1 MKRQKTVLIYAKMRI
16 VSTLLLLTYSFLS
29 VAQNVE
35 QIDLPSINGGG
46 STIGDI
52 ITANGKVFV
61 YATDGISIYNAVNN
75 AFLTKVPFG
84 DAYGKFNPVY
94 YNERL
99 HAPDQSIMVYNNEP
113 LHPYI
118 YAITPKM
125 ELVTISTINPNNNW
139 TTPLRSSVSQELYLD
154 DIFESQNGRVI
165 LRYDSRTI
173 NFDRHRL
180 YVLVSGRDKTHN
192 QMGNFHEQA
201 HFFGIY
207 NIDHNFTPD
216 NTLHAN
222 LFYAE
227 LNTPDDDY
235 GNQINNYTFNLENDY
250 LYLIRLGINTPPVSK
265 AIIDVKQVGTANAF
279 PVKTI
284 EFDNLQGSNWFKM
297 GKVLNILENGLNKII
312 VLPYRYFEGVVVHP
326 KFCIIDGT
334 TNQAQFVDCPNK
346 RITDAVFLG
355 QNNDLILSYAP
366 INGEMINDG
375 QHDNSNLAVLRYDSG
390 AQVFNEIQHFDHD
403 NSIITSE
410 FDINTAT
417 NLTRINGSAALIS
430 KKDGVA
436 KLQYVNG
443 AYTYSPP
450 LLNAEGNAFG
460 KGVVINNK
468 SYTLNTVANGLEVF
482 DNNTYTHSESIRT
495 AYQVHHIATNSDGTR
510 LYFYNKLNAYNTGL
524 YAYNTENETNVN
536 LNMDSDPQNNIT
548 TAIGDVVYNPFQDQF
563 LVSKFTPDAAEI
575 LVLNASDNSKVST
588 INISGEIFAKEMF
601 ISPQGRL
608 YVTTNMQSNP
618 GQYPKLCIYD
628 ATSPSYSLIQSISLS
643 GFDPYYSTFSYYF
656 AHFDYNP
663 YDEKVYA
670 TVTVQEQ
677 KLLPYNTEPSTVYF
691 NEGNTPI
698 TPPGKLL
705 VLADDLENEFNL
717 ADFPYKVVCP
727 NDDGSGITSQYKG
740 KLFIVGEKLYMYDYL
755 NPPANSSGIDV
766 EEYHFIDMVYSKV
779 HDRLFAVKENV
790 ITSEHRIF
798 EIWTIDLDEA
808 GNLLIE
814 EFNTDGMPVDGQ
826 ISNMFANPYD
836 GRIYVYRRIDAAKLG
851 EGQVALYSFN
861 PDDPGVSWNMQ
872 PLGMYGYH
880 PDYDHT
886 RDIAMFFMT
895 NITTPYINP
904 YTNTMYL
911 PNGGHSS
918 VSKVEFMPN
927 EKLPLNNQEYDW
939 LSFPRLNRA
948 ANNPVP
954 VNDVL
959 EDNIYPEDYESQSE
973 LLNIPP
979 GGLNTI
985 KNVYDGTH
993 WVPAPYLN
1001 DIQST
1006 RGYKLHMNYPIPYP
1020 EQRWLEMQGMVVD
1033 PSTPMPLYM
1042 GKENWVGYFLYK
1054 QQNIMDALGSTLY
1067 SLDWVKAEDWFCW
1080 YAGPVRNPN
1089 DPVAVYDGWACDNK
1103 VHNIGYGQMV
1113 VLKAGYFDPSPIAF
1127 TWQGVGRSIVDTPK
1141 AGAEYFTYA
1150 ETADYTPV
1158 VVLLDTTE
1166 TISEIGVFVN
1176 DSCVGACTVLPEDTL
1191 VGIRA
1196 YLDGQPGDSLVFE
1209 TYTNTKSTDREEIRT
1224 YYVFDPEKKRYEHR
1238 SIHLGERKGLYQ
1250 ISFKNQPLV
1259 EEPAFGLLSNFLI
1272 YPNPASGQLM
1282 VVYELKEEVFV
1293 SLEVYDLFGR
1303 KVATLIQGIQ
1313 PSGTRTFNWNL
1324 MQAPGQRLMSGIYTL
1339 RMKAGT
1345 ENMTKKVV
1353 IN

>member
-216 NTLHAN
+216 TTLHAN

-366 INGEMINDG
+366 INGEMIDEG
-375 QHDNSNLAVLRYDSG
+375 HYNSNIAVLRYNSG
-390 AQVFNEIQHFDHD
+390 TDVFNEIQHFDND
-403 NSIITSE
+403 SSISTSE
-410 FDINTAT
+410 FDLNTAT
-417 NLTRINGSAALIS
+417 YLTRINNTTALIS
-430 KKDGVA
+430 KKDGIA
-436 KLQYVNG
+436 KLQYING

-495 AYQVHHIATNSDGTR
+495 AYQVHHIAANSDGTR

-524 YAYNTENETNVN
+524 YAYSTVNETTVN
-536 LNMDSDPQNNIT
+536 LNMDTIPNNNIE
-548 TAIGDVVYNPFQDQF
+548 TAIGDVVYNPFQNQF

-826 ISNMFANPYD
+826 IANMFANPYD

-872 PLGMYGYH
+872 PLGMHGYH

-918 VSKVEFMPN
+918 VSKVDFEPN
-927 EKLPLNNQEYDW
+927 ELLLLNNDGYDW
-939 LSFPRLNRA
+939 ISIPRLLQQGAGPNI
-948 ANNPVP
+948 NS
-954 VNDVL
+954 VL
-959 EDNIYPEDYESQSE
+959 SGNIFPDDYILNSE
-973 LLNIPP
+973 LQNCPP
-979 GGLNTI
+979 GGSYYYSSFYT
-985 KNVYDGTH
+985 GSSWPT
-993 WVPAPYLN
+993 PANMGGIY
-1001 DIQST
+1001 SE
-1006 RGYKLHMNYPIPYP
+1006 RGYKLDLKYNYTEPQNKFI
-1020 EQRWLEMQGMVVD
+1020 EMQGTVVD

-1042 GKENWVGYFLYK
+1042 GKENWVGYFLY
-1054 QQNIMDALGSTLY
+1054 QEQDAFDAL
-1067 SLDWVKAEDWFCW
+1067 E
-1080 YAGPVRNPN
+1080 
-1089 DPVAVYDGWACDNK
+1089 
-1103 VHNIGYGQMV
+1103 
-1113 VLKAGYFDPSPIAF
+1113 
-1127 TWQGVGRSIVDTPK
+1127 SIVDNLTLIKHEKWTCVYAEVFHEDPGPQPIDMK
-1141 AGAEYFTYA
+1141 WYCSEIAHNVAYGDMLVLKTSVAGTFNWYLNGQPAGTTVKQEPEYFSYM
-1150 ETADYTPV
+1150 EQPDYTPV
-1158 VVLLDTTE
+1158 VVELDSADHPLE
-1166 TISEIGVFVN
+1166 LGVFVGDN
-1176 DSCVGACTVLPEDTL
+1176 CVGACTVSEQESELTL
-1191 VGIRA
+1191 MA
-1196 YLDGQPGDSLVFE
+1196 YLDGASGEDISFE
-1209 TYTNTKSTDREEIRT
+1209 KYYGTKSNQKIKVSEYFVYNKNVQRHEKRT
-1224 YYVFDPEKKRYEHR
+1224 IK
-1238 SIHLGERKGLYQ
+1238 LGEGRDYYQVSFREKHQNDELVDDQNIGLKL
-1250 ISFKNQPLV
+1250 F
-1259 EEPAFGLLSNFLI
+1259 
-1272 YPNPASGQLM
+1272 PNPAQN
-1282 VVYELKEEVFV
+1282 ELFIQYALREPTPV
-1293 SLEVYDLFGR
+1293 SITVHDIFGKLVARVSNRNESQGEQILKWNLFG
-1303 KVATLIQGIQ
+1303 LQGN
-1313 PSGTRTFNWNL
+1313 RL
-1324 MQAPGQRLMSGIYTL
+1324 PGGIYMV
-1339 RMKAGT
+1339 RIKAGAQT
-1345 ENMTKKVV
+1345 MNEKLV
-1353 IN
+1353 IQ